1 MRDRIFETGTRVD
14 GRGLDEVRPLAAA
27 ATVLPVTHGSS
38 LFERGNTQTLA
49 TATIG
54 SLNDVQRLDAPVGPA
69 NKRLMLHYAFPSFSI
84 DETGRV

>member
-1 MRDRIFETGTRVD
+1 MTAAGWTKSAPRRGGD
-14 GRGLDEVRPLAAA
+14 GA
-27 ATVLPVTHGSS
+27 PVTHGSS
-38 LFERGNTQTLA
+38 LFRRGNTQTLA

-84 DETGRV
+84 DETPRRGV